1 MPTHM
6 FNTQHCGFSIVPHVS
21 NHADVWCSCDVIS
34 ADVWCPC
41 DVIKSKKALE
51 EELSKSSP
59 SIKMS
64 YSPGADTDSRNDTMI
79 DAAVKAAAAVDVAIV
94 VVGDSTRH
102 PPPIYFGFS

>member
-6 FNTQHCGFSIVPHVS
+6 FNTQHCAISIVPHVS
-21 NHADVWCSCDVIS
+21 NHADVWCS
-34 ADVWCPC
+34 C

-64 YSPGADTDSRNDTMI
+64 YSPGADTDSRNGTMI
-79 DAAVKAAAAVDVAIV
+79 DAAVKAAAAADVAIV
-94 VVGDSTRH
+94 VVGDSTRQ